1 MALVIRAALRRQ
13 VAQMQPAFDL
23 YVRRETWLQA
33 LDPRVKLLF
42 VVVATA
48 LLFIV
53 PGIGMAVAMAL
64 ACTGLLWAARVPWRQ
79 IGRVWS
85 AMGVLA
91 AMVLVLTAIF
101 GGGGGAVLLRIGP
114 ITVTAGSLAQ
124 GLLLAARLVAL
135 ALIFAFWL
143 FTTDQSAMVRGMV
156 ALRMPYEWGL
166 TLALAL
172 RYLPIF
178 ASLYGQV
185 RDAQQARGLDLAAG
199 GLWGRLR
206 ALQPVLI
213 AMIITALRNSEHLGR
228 ALEARAL
235 GARGL
240 HRTVYRPLHMA
251 RADWLACAFLVT
263 VLLAAVLLRVL

>member
-1 MALVIRAALRRQ
+1 MTE
-13 VAQMQPAFDL
+13 MQSAFNV
-23 YVRRETWLQA
+23 YVPRDTWLQA
-33 LDPRVKLLF
+33 MDPRVKLFF

-53 PGIGMAVAMAL
+53 PSTWMAVAMAL
-64 ACTGLLWAARVPWRQ
+64 FVTGLLWAARVSWPQ

-91 AMVLVLTAIF
+91 AMVLVLTSIF
-101 GGGGGAVLLRIGP
+101 GGGGGAILLQIGP
-114 ITVTAGSLAQ
+114 VVVTAGSLAQ

-135 ALIFAFWL
+135 ALVFAFWL
-143 FTTDQSAMVRGMV
+143 FTTDQSAMVRGFV

-178 ASLYGQV
+178 AGLYGQV
-185 RDAQQARGLDLAAG
+185 RDAQQARGLDMAQG
-199 GLWGRLR
+199 GFRERLR
-206 ALQPVLI
+206 ALQPILI
-213 AMIITALRNSEHLGR
+213 AMIITALRNSEHLGW

-235 GARGL
+235 GVRGVR
-240 HRTVYRPLHMA
+240 RTVFRPLHMT
-251 RADWLACAFLVT
+251 RADWLAAAA
-263 VLLAAVLLRVL
+263 LAAALLVAALLRVL

>member
-1 MALVIRAALRRQ
+1 
-13 VAQMQPAFDL
+13 MQPAFEL
-23 YVRRETWLQA
+23 YVRRDTWLQA

-48 LLFIV
+48 LLFFG
-53 PGIGMAVAMAL
+53 PGFGMAVAIAL
-64 ACTGLLWAARVPWRQ
+64 ACTGLLWAARVPWPQ

-91 AMVLVLTAIF
+91 GMVLVLTAIF
-101 GGGGGAVLLRIGP
+101 GGGGGVVLFRIGP
-114 ITVTAGSLAQ
+114 IAVTAGSLAQ

-143 FTTDQSAMVRGMV
+143 FTTDQSAMVRGFV
-156 ALRMPYEWGL
+156 ALRIPYEWGL

-178 ASLYGQV
+178 ATLYGQV
-185 RDAQQARGLDLAAG
+185 RDAQLARGLDLAGG

-206 ALQPVLI
+206 ALQPVLV
-213 AMIITALRNSEHLGR
+213 AMIITALRNSEHLGW

-235 GARGL
+235 GVRGVR
-240 HRTVYRPLHMA
+240 RTVYRPLHMA
-251 RADWLACAFLVT
+251 RTDWLATGLLTAA
-263 VLLAAVLLRVL
+263 LLAVVLLRVL

>member
-1 MALVIRAALRRQ
+1 
-13 VAQMQPAFDL
+13 MQPAFDL

-33 LDPRVKLLF
+33 LDPRVKLFF

-48 LLFIV
+48 LLFILPWTWV
-53 PGIGMAVAMAL
+53 AAAVAL
-64 ACTGLLWAARVPWRQ
+64 VCTGLLWAARVPWPQ
-79 IGRVWS
+79 IGKIWS

-91 AMVLVLTAIF
+91 AMVFVLTAIF
-101 GGGGGAVLLRIGP
+101 GGGGGATLLQIGP
-114 ITVTAGSLAQ
+114 VAMTAGSLAQ

-135 ALIFAFWL
+135 ALVFAFWL
-143 FTTDQSAMVRGMV
+143 FTTDQSAMVRGFV

-178 ASLYGQV
+178 AGLYGQV
-185 RDAQQARGLDLAAG
+185 RDAQQARGLDMARG
-199 GLWGRLR
+199 GFRERLR

-213 AMIITALRNSEHLGR
+213 AMIITALRNSEHLGW

-235 GARGL
+235 GARGV
-240 HRTVYRPLHMA
+240 HRTIFRPLRMMQ
-251 RADWLACAFLVT
+251 ADWLAAAVLTGALLV
-263 VLLAAVLLRVL
+263 AVLLRLL

>member
-1 MALVIRAALRRQ
+1 M
-13 VAQMQPAFDL
+13 AQMQPAFEL
-23 YVRRETWLQA
+23 YVRRDTWLQA

-64 ACTGLLWAARVPWRQ
+64 ACTGLLWTARVPWRQ

-91 AMVLVLTAIF
+91 GMVLVLTAIF
-101 GGGGGAVLLRIGP
+101 GGGGGEVLLRVGP
-114 ITVTAGSLAQ
+114 IAVTSGSLAQ

-135 ALIFAFWL
+135 ALIFALWL
-143 FTTDQSAMVRGMV
+143 FTTDQSAMVRGFV

-185 RDAQQARGLDLAAG
+185 RDAQQARGLDLAQG
-199 GLWGRLR
+199 SLWGRLR

-213 AMIITALRNSEHLGR
+213 AMIITALRNSEHLGW

-235 GARGL
+235 GVRGTP
-240 HRTVYRPLHMA
+240 RTVYRPLHMA
-251 RADWLACAFLVT
+251 RTDWLAAGF
-263 VLLAAVLLRVL
+263 LAAVLLVVLLLRVL